1 MKKILSGI
9 LMMLSVVLFSS
20 CLESNLQDLPV
31 FTDSDIS
38 AVRYADF
45 RYEYSETVD
54 NVTTKTEKFVTLTVK
69 SSSVS
74 GNVVSC
80 VLTVPDATGTFTTTV
95 RNTVALNNI
104 ALGVTVSSAARITP
118 LSGAPAFGQ
127 PGDWSKPNKYLVTAA
142 DGSQKEWTIQVTQL
156 VK

>member
-1 MKKILSGI
+1 M
-9 LMMLSVVLFSS
+9 
-20 CLESNLQDLPV
+20 
-31 FTDSDIS
+31 
-38 AVRYADF
+38 
-45 RYEYSETVD
+45 
-54 NVTTKTEKFVTLTVK
+54 
-69 SSSVS
+69 
-74 GNVVSC
+74 
-80 VLTVPDATGTFTTTV
+80 LTVPDATGTFTTTV